1 MKRNIIALPLCL
13 IFISGCS
20 WRSKKTSDVG
30 SMTSTSMS
38 ESPRGIEEHTSLF
51 DANED
56 AFILEES
63 VNPFTNTND
72 GSIELVDAPLWEQD
86 QRAEF
91 EPIYFDFDQ
100 YKIKPEQKS
109 ALGRNI
115 EKIKQTLTQDN
126 MYVVVEGHAC
136 KSAGTPRY
144 NTMLSE
150 QRAKEVKKVL
160 IKHGVA
166 SDKIK
171 VVGRGSEMCKV
182 QSGNREQQAPNRRVE
197 FYIVHEQK

>member
-1 MKRNIIALPLCL
+1 MKKNILILPLCL
-13 IFISGCS
+13 IVISGCS
-20 WRSKKTSDVG
+20 WRSKRVDPSL
-30 SMTSTSMS
+30 SSTCEQPS
-38 ESPRGIEEHTSLF
+38 GIEEHTSLF

-63 VNPFTNTND
+63 GNPFTHGTGENL
-72 GSIELVDAPLWEQD
+72 ELVDAPLWEQD

-91 EPIYFDFDQ
+91 EPVYFDFDQ

-109 ALGRNI
+109 TLDRNI
-115 EKIKQTLTQDN
+115 TKIKQSLNQEN
-126 MYVVVEGHAC
+126 VYIVVEGHAC

-160 IKHGVA
+160 VKHGIPA
-166 SDKIK
+166 TKIK
-171 VVGRGSEMCKV
+171 VTGRGSEMCKV
-182 QSGNREQQAPNRRVE
+182 QSGTREQQAPNRRVE
-197 FYIVHEQK
+197 FYIVHEQR

>member
-1 MKRNIIALPLCL
+1 MKKNIIPLSICL

-20 WRSKKTSDVG
+20 WRNKKTSDASRSSSISSQEG
-30 SMTSTSMS
+30 PS
-38 ESPRGIEEHTSLF
+38 GIEEHSSLF
-51 DANED
+51 DVNEE

-63 VNPFTNTND
+63 SNPFASRE

-100 YKIKPEQKS
+100 YKVKAAQK
-109 ALGRNI
+109 ATIERNI
-115 EKIKQTLTQDN
+115 IKIQQALTQEN
-126 MYVVVEGHAC
+126 AYVVVEGHAC

-150 QRAKEVKKVL
+150 RRAKEIQKEL
-160 IKHGVA
+160 IKQGIPA
-166 SDKIK
+166 NKIK
-171 VVGRGSEMCKV
+171 IVGRGSEMCKV
-182 QSGNREQQAPNRRVE
+182 ESGNREQQAPNRRVE